1 MRKYKLP
8 LLLGL
13 LLAGIITVSLLPSIL
28 RALPTRYAM
37 RLPQPL
43 QALALPADPTPILP
57 TVAAPVAAA
66 GLLGG
71 ATAAT
76 ATPPASPTP
85 LAVAQSYSTPTL
97 AATPQPFPTATQ
109 PPTATPWP
117 IPATARM
124 TGFTHVFQEWN
135 NCGPAT
141 MVMALTHFG
150 RVLSQRDT
158 ALVMRPNPEDRNV
171 SPQEMADFANAQEG
185 LRGVARINGDL
196 DLLKRL
202 LANQVPVIIEIGFD
216 PPGEYQWLGWYGHY
230 LLPVAYD
237 DATQQVWVYD
247 SWLGTSEVPQ
257 TNADANGRVLSYAD
271 LEASW
276 AQFNRSYIVLYE
288 PEQEALVNE
297 LLGAAL
303 DDGAM
308 WQASLARAQADAA
321 RDANNAFYWFNLGT
335 TYNALGDYDKAA
347 TAFDQALAIGLPWRM
362 LWYQFG
368 PYEAYQQTG
377 RYDDVVLLAQTTLTD
392 RPYFEESYYYL
403 GLAQGALGD
412 AQAARA
418 NLEKARQLNPN
429 FAPAEKALAE
439 LPEG

>member
-257 TNADANGRVLSYAD
+257 SNADANGRVLSYAD

-418 NLEKARQLNPN
+418 NLEKARKLNPN